1 MRLLREANSSTPST
15 RGARCCIG
23 ADSGSLELQRPDSV
37 SCSMAIRYCAR
48 ISNARTYGGYRT
60 GGLWVATGISFGA
73 VAVGS
78 GLALLGMFEFDE
90 RCMQGMTQGPGRL
103 LRVRDQ
109 AFPPAT
115 ICEFQ
120 HGDVSSIGGRGVL
133 SVLLWGSLLVMV
145 TCLLV
150 ALIAECFD
158 PRLGSDLVGCTD
170 VQGREAPPHGDGVF
184 RDRVCVPHVLRAG
197 RMEAVRGAVVGL
209 LSRSGLGNQCAEDVG
224 VQLLPT
230 SGDLSVHQRLDA
242 ADEPGLDGVTGNG
255 VGRSRADS
263 RSRLCP
269 CPPALGTGT
278 AGGAARRCP
287 GDLRHR

>member
-1 MRLLREANSSTPST
+1 MRPLREANSSTPST

-48 ISNARTYGGYRT
+48 MSNARTYGGYRT

-73 VAVGS
+73 VVVGS

-158 PRLGSDLVGCTD
+158 PRLGSDLVVPMSRGERLRRTGTAFFVTGSVFLMFYALVGWRLFAGPSSVCSVGADWGTN
-170 VQGREAPPHGDGVF
+170 APKTLEYSFFPPQAT
-184 RDRVCVPHVLRAG
+184 CQYT
-197 RMEAVRGAVVGL
+197 
-209 LSRSGLGNQCAEDVG
+209 SGLTRRMNPDWMASLAMELAVPA
-224 VQLLPT
+224 LI
-230 SGDLSVHQRLDA
+230 A
-242 ADEPGLDGVTGNG
+242 G
-255 VGRSRADS
+255 VGFA
-263 RSRLCP
+263 LAHA
-269 CPPALGTGT
+269 ALGTGT